1 MSKKPIIG
9 GIILAAII
17 GVVFVGAQI
26 NPDNPENG
34 ESLIAEAW
42 SIRIAGPE
50 WDDRQ
55 NHISS
60 SIPLET
66 KVPYEFHFVPM
77 GDSPERLKISVVDPG
92 SDSED
97 FMLIEIPYTVF
108 SETFILEGTLVDT
121 GISEYYTWDYTGN
134 KNFKIST
141 QQCKTLTCTYEITVE
156 RYGNLKGSVS
166 ISLLGDYRQSLALE
180 NKSP

>member
-26 NPDNPENG
+26 NPDNPEN
-34 ESLIAEAW
+34 EKSFNSEIW

-50 WDDRQ
+50 FDDVF
-55 NHISS
+55 NHMYS
-60 SIPLET
+60 SISLET
-66 KVPYEFHFVPM
+66 KIPYKFDFVAM
-77 GDSPERLKISVVDPG
+77 GDSPERLKISVVDQQ
-92 SDSED
+92 DR
-97 FMLIEIPYTVF
+97 IHIF
-108 SETFILEGTLVDT
+108 SEMFILEGTLVDT

>member
-1 MSKKPIIG
+1 MNKKPIIG
-9 GIILAAII
+9 GIILVAII
-17 GVVFVGAQI
+17 GVVYAGAQI

-66 KVPYEFHFVPM
+66 KVPYKFDFVPM
-77 GDSPERLKISVVDPG
+77 GDSPERLKISVGEKG
-92 SDSED
+92 SGVE
-97 FMLIEIPYTVF
+97 VF
-108 SETFILEGTLVDT
+108 SEMFVLEGMLVDT
-121 GISEYYTWDYTGN
+121 GISEYYTWDYTGSN
-134 KNFKIST
+134 NFVISFD
-141 QQCKTLTCTYEITVE
+141 QCPNQKTCDYDITVE

-166 ISLLGDYRQSLALE
+166 ISLLQ
-180 NKSP
+180 

>member
-1 MSKKPIIG
+1 VSKKPIIG
-9 GIILAAII
+9 GIILATII

-26 NPDNPENG
+26 NPDNPEN
-34 ESLIAEAW
+34 EKSFNSEIW

-50 WDDRQ
+50 FDDVF
-55 NHISS
+55 NHMYS
-60 SIPLET
+60 SISLET
-66 KVPYEFHFVPM
+66 KIPYKFDFVAM
-77 GDSPERLKISVVDPG
+77 GDSPERLKISVVDQQ
-92 SDSED
+92 DR
-97 FMLIEIPYTVF
+97 IHIF

-141 QQCKTLTCTYEITVE
+141 QQCKTFTCTYEITVE